1 MQREAD
7 PDIGKM
13 KKPRLVSAVCE
24 RVGKEVGD
32 IAKKGWLPLTLG
44 GDHSLVCHLAKD
56 FPYVADIAGH
66 GNDSGHQDQ
75 VPGRVCHLGERLTGE
90 NVQG

>member
-7 PDIGKM
+7 PDIGRM

-44 GDHSLVCHLAKD
+44 GDHSLVSSTDGL
-56 FPYVADIAGH
+56 
-66 GNDSGHQDQ
+66 
-75 VPGRVCHLGERLTGE
+75 
-90 NVQG
+90 